1 MELSEEQK
9 LIINE
14 SSKYLQIIA
23 AAGSGKTFT
32 LIELVYNLIKN
43 SKFPEEKILLITFSK
58 KAANEIH
65 ERLIKKIG
73 NNKVKVYTF
82 HAYCLRIISIY
93 NTKYSKDLKIISPEE
108 KSAFYKKELINEKLL
123 VGGIPYDLLLS
134 TKNPYLQRLFPEIYN
149 KIELNYLKFKG
160 INNLLDFDDLVNI
173 YMKGLEQNE
182 DWALKAKMEISY
194 VIVDEF
200 QDTDFIQLKWLQ
212 LINPEKLTVVGDD
225 WQAIYGFR
233 GATTEPFLN
242 FEKFFNPVKKL
253 YLTMNYR
260 SDINIIKTSIIP
272 IKYNKFNIK
281 KDVVPFST
289 NNGKVGII
297 KIKSDQDW
305 LKFKNILLE
314 NDKNKI
320 LVRANYRI
328 KKLVSLGFPE
338 SQISTIHKAKGLE
351 FPTVILDLSEGWSGG
366 EKFEDIDFE
375 EERRILYVS
384 ISRAK
389 NKILI
394 IGKENYGE
402 KNIESI
408 FYDYFK

>member
-14 SSKYLQIIA
+14 SSKYIQIIA

-32 LIELVYNLIKN
+32 LIELVNNLI
-43 SKFPEEKILLITFSK
+43 SKSLFKEDKILLITFSK

-65 ERLIKKIG
+65 ERLVKKIG

-93 NTKYSKDLKIISPEE
+93 NPKYSKDLKIISPEE
-108 KSAFYKKELINEKLL
+108 KLGFYKKELIQEKFL

-134 TKNPYLQRLFPEIYN
+134 TKNPYLKVLFPDIFS
-149 KIELNYLKFKG
+149 KIEKNYSKFKE
-160 INNLLDFDDLVNI
+160 INNLLDFDDLVKI
-173 YMKGLEQNE
+173 YINGLEQNE
-182 DWALKAKMEISY
+182 DWALKAKLEISY

-200 QDTDFIQLKWLQ
+200 QDTDLIQLKWLQ

-233 GATTEPFLN
+233 GATTEPFLK
-242 FEKFFNPVKKL
+242 FEQFFSPVKRL

-272 IKYNKFNIK
+272 IKFNKLNIK
-281 KDVVPFST
+281 KDVIPFSK
-289 NNGKVGII
+289 NNGQVGII
-297 KIKSDQDW
+297 TIKSDKDW
-305 LKFKNILLE
+305 LNYLNILRE
-314 NDKNKI
+314 NEQNKI

-328 KKLVSLGFPE
+328 KKLISLGFPE
-338 SQISTIHKAKGLE
+338 TQISTIHKAKGLE
-351 FPTVILDLSEGWSGG
+351 FPTVILDLSEGWGGG
-366 EKFEDIDFE
+366 EKFEEIDIE

-384 ISRAK
+384 LSRAK
-389 NKILI
+389 NKLLI
-394 IGKENYGE
+394 VGYENYTE
-402 KNIESI
+402 KNVESI
-408 FYDYFK
+408 FFDYFN

>member
-1 MELSEEQK
+1 
-9 LIINE
+9 
-14 SSKYLQIIA
+14 
-23 AAGSGKTFT
+23 
-32 LIELVYNLIKN
+32 
-43 SKFPEEKILLITFSK
+43 
-58 KAANEIH
+58 
-65 ERLIKKIG
+65 
-73 NNKVKVYTF
+73 
-82 HAYCLRIISIY
+82 
-93 NTKYSKDLKIISPEE
+93 
-108 KSAFYKKELINEKLL
+108 
-123 VGGIPYDLLLS
+123 
-134 TKNPYLQRLFPEIYN
+134 
-149 KIELNYLKFKG
+149 
-160 INNLLDFDDLVNI
+160 
-173 YMKGLEQNE
+173 
-182 DWALKAKMEISY
+182 
-194 VIVDEF
+194 
-200 QDTDFIQLKWLQ
+200 
-212 LINPEKLTVVGDD
+212 
-225 WQAIYGFR
+225 
-233 GATTEPFLN
+233 
-242 FEKFFNPVKKL
+242 
-253 YLTMNYR
+253 MNYR

-272 IKYNKFNIK
+272 IKYNKLNIK

>member
-14 SSKYLQIIA
+14 SSKYIQIIA

-32 LIELVYNLIKN
+32 LIELVNNLI
-43 SKFPEEKILLITFSK
+43 SKSLFKEDKILLITFSK

-65 ERLIKKIG
+65 ERLVKKIG

-93 NTKYSKDLKIISPEE
+93 NPKYSKDLKIISPEE
-108 KSAFYKKELINEKLL
+108 KLGFYKKELIQEKFL

-134 TKNPYLQRLFPEIYN
+134 TKNPYLKVLFPDIFS
-149 KIELNYLKFKG
+149 KIEKNYSKFKE
-160 INNLLDFDDLVNI
+160 INNLLDFDDLVKI
-173 YMKGLEQNE
+173 YINGLEQNE
-182 DWALKAKMEISY
+182 DWALKAKLEISY

-200 QDTDFIQLKWLQ
+200 QDTDLIQLKWLQ

-233 GATTEPFLN
+233 GATTEPFLK
-242 FEKFFNPVKKL
+242 FEQFFSPVKKL

-272 IKYNKFNIK
+272 IKFNKLNIK
-281 KDVVPFST
+281 KDVIPFSK
-289 NNGKVGII
+289 NNGQVGII
-297 KIKSDQDW
+297 TIKSDKDW
-305 LKFKNILLE
+305 LNYLNILRE
-314 NDKNKI
+314 NEQNKI

-328 KKLVSLGFPE
+328 KKLISLGFPE
-338 SQISTIHKAKGLE
+338 TQISTIHKAKGLE
-351 FPTVILDLSEGWSGG
+351 FPTVILDLSEGWGGG
-366 EKFEDIDFE
+366 EKFEEIDIE

-384 ISRAK
+384 LSRAK
-389 NKILI
+389 NKLLI
-394 IGKENYGE
+394 VGYENYTE
-402 KNIESI
+402 KNVESI
-408 FYDYFK
+408 FFDYFN

>member
-14 SSKYLQIIA
+14 SSKYIQIIA

-32 LIELVYNLIKN
+32 LIELVNNLI
-43 SKFPEEKILLITFSK
+43 SKSLFKEDKILLITFSK

-65 ERLIKKIG
+65 ERLVKKIG

-93 NTKYSKDLKIISPEE
+93 NPKYSKDLKIISPEE
-108 KSAFYKKELINEKLL
+108 KLGFYKKELIQEKFL

-134 TKNPYLQRLFPEIYN
+134 TKNPYLKVLFPDIFS
-149 KIELNYLKFKG
+149 KIEKNYSKFKE
-160 INNLLDFDDLVNI
+160 INNLLDFDDLVKI
-173 YMKGLEQNE
+173 YINGLEQNE
-182 DWALKAKMEISY
+182 DWALKAKLEISY

-200 QDTDFIQLKWLQ
+200 QDTDLIQLKWLQ

-233 GATTEPFLN
+233 GATTEPFLK
-242 FEKFFNPVKKL
+242 FEQFFSPVKKL

-272 IKYNKFNIK
+272 IKFNKLNIK
-281 KDVVPFST
+281 KDVIPFSK
-289 NNGKVGII
+289 NNGQVGII
-297 KIKSDQDW
+297 TIKSDKDW
-305 LKFKNILLE
+305 LNYLNILKE
-314 NDKNKI
+314 NEQNKI

-328 KKLVSLGFPE
+328 KKLISLGFPE
-338 SQISTIHKAKGLE
+338 TQISTIHKAKGLE
-351 FPTVILDLSEGWSGG
+351 FPTVILDLSEGWGGG
-366 EKFEDIDFE
+366 EKFEEIDIE

-384 ISRAK
+384 LSRAK
-389 NKILI
+389 NKLLI
-394 IGKENYGE
+394 VGYENYTE
-402 KNIESI
+402 KNVESI
-408 FYDYFK
+408 FFDYFN

>member
-14 SSKYLQIIA
+14 SSKYIQIIA
-23 AAGSGKTFT
+23 AAGSGKTYT
-32 LIELVYNLIKN
+32 LIELVNNLI
-43 SKFPEEKILLITFSK
+43 SKSLFKEDKILLITFSK

-65 ERLIKKIG
+65 ERLVKKIG

-93 NTKYSKDLKIISPEE
+93 NPKYSKDLKIISPEE
-108 KSAFYKKELINEKLL
+108 KLGFYKKELIQEKFL

-134 TKNPYLQRLFPEIYN
+134 TKNPYLKVLFPDIFS
-149 KIELNYLKFKG
+149 KIEKNYSKFKE
-160 INNLLDFDDLVNI
+160 INNLLDFDDLVKI
-173 YMKGLEQNE
+173 YINGLEQNE
-182 DWALKAKMEISY
+182 DWALKAKLEISY

-200 QDTDFIQLKWLQ
+200 QDTDLIQLKWLQ

-233 GATTEPFLN
+233 GATTEPFLK
-242 FEKFFNPVKKL
+242 FEQFFSPVKRL

-272 IKYNKFNIK
+272 IKFNKLNIK
-281 KDVVPFST
+281 KDVIPFSK
-289 NNGKVGII
+289 NNGQVGII
-297 KIKSDQDW
+297 TIKSDKDW
-305 LKFKNILLE
+305 LNYLNILRE
-314 NDKNKI
+314 NEQNKI

-328 KKLVSLGFPE
+328 KKLISLGFPE
-338 SQISTIHKAKGLE
+338 TQISTIHKAKGLE
-351 FPTVILDLSEGWSGG
+351 FPTVILDLSEGWGGG
-366 EKFEDIDFE
+366 EKFEEIDIE

-384 ISRAK
+384 LSRAK
-389 NKILI
+389 NKLLI
-394 IGKENYGE
+394 VGYENYTE
-402 KNIESI
+402 KNVESI
-408 FYDYFK
+408 FFDYFN